1 MTEQLDFD
9 SAKQLIDDGLE
20 EAKSFLSDPE
30 KIDGLLDSL
39 KAQMAE
45 LPETVT
51 GALSNVPLM
60 ASMVKSYVTKEYTE
74 VSPKVVASLVAA
86 FLYLVKRRDLIS
98 DNIPLLGLADDLA
111 VVTIALKI
119 NEPELEAFKNWQA
132 RKSAGD
138 GIL

>member
-20 EAKSFLSDPE
+20 EARSFLSDPG

-60 ASMVKSYVTKEYTE
+60 AAMVKSYVTKEYTE

-86 FLYLVKRRDLIS
+86 FLYLVKQRDLIS
-98 DNIPLLGLADDLA
+98 DTIPLLGLADDLA
-111 VVTIALKI
+111 VVTAVLKL
-119 NEPELEAFKNWQA
+119 NEPELEAFKSWQA
-132 RKSAGD
+132 QKAG
-138 GIL
+138 GSETL

>member
-1 MTEQLDFD
+1 MTEQLDLD

-20 EAKSFLSDPE
+20 EARSFLSDPE